1 MNVHFEFPDPGPT
14 LQNSEQHT
22 ALKDNAVL
30 EDFETRLQHL
40 ENRLQD
46 LDIDSRLVFL
56 KSGPHVFDAV
66 LDLRVK
72 VDAVRWMLRV
82 ARHVDD
88 PGRARIFMTVANSID
103 QLEDALETELS
114 AA

>member
-1 MNVHFEFPDPGPT
+1 MNIQFEFPGPSET
-14 LQNSEQHT
+14 LSNSEGRS
-22 ALKDNAVL
+22 AAKDNALL

-46 LDIDSRLVFL
+46 LDVDSRLVFL

-82 ARHVDD
+82 ARHLGD
-88 PGRARIFMTVANSID
+88 PERARVFATVANSID